1 MCIGL
6 FSHFSQRYPKIPVID
21 ESHMH
26 NTCIAFDLMSINM
39 ADLQVLPRVLTYF
52 KTLFRDEMVEE
63 DVDDVTYMS

>member
-1 MCIGL
+1 
-6 FSHFSQRYPKIPVID
+6 
-21 ESHMH
+21 MH